1 MNVMSSDAPGPR
13 PRQVTVGGWL
23 VAIASAML
31 VASVFDAMARLHSVD
46 TRDALVRVLTTGSA
60 KDLGISVTDALG
72 VVRAALFVA
81 GASAAV
87 TAILGV
93 FVLQR
98 HVAARVVLTIAAV
111 PVVLTA
117 PFSGG
122 FLALAVGAGTVLLWS
137 RPARDWFAG
146 RPPTRREVQPEPVRV
161 GGARPDSTRPAP
173 GHWPPPTIA
182 PPSTGPVT
190 GPLPPPT
197 PGWGERPTVP
207 APWPPAYGPGPVLP
221 PPSGEVPA
229 PVRIACFLTWGFSLV
244 TAGLY
249 LLIGVALLVDRGR
262 MLDLLRDN
270 PTVRDSKLDDDQLV
284 TVIVTVS
291 ALVVLWCLAACV
303 LAFFAWRRHSWAW
316 ILLIASIGVA
326 LLVEVAAFPF
336 SLLHLAAA
344 AVSLRMLLAR
354 PTRAWFRGGSGPGV
368 PAPRGWA
375 PPPGWTPPSGPP
387 TQPPSGRPSDRPADG
402 SADRPSGKPPVW

>member
-1 MNVMSSDAPGPR
+1 MNAMSSDAPGPR

-23 VAIASAML
+23 VAISSAML

-60 KDLGISVTDALG
+60 KGLGISVTDAIG

-87 TAILGV
+87 TAVLGV

-98 HVAARVVLTIAAV
+98 HVAARVVLTVAAV

-122 FLALAVGAGTVLLWS
+122 FLALVVGAGTALLWS

-146 RPPTRREVQPEPVRV
+146 RPPARPEVRPVPARV
-161 GGARPDSTRPAP
+161 GGPPPASTRAAP
-173 GHWPPPTIA
+173 GDWPPPTIA
-182 PPSTGPVT
+182 PPRDGPVT

-197 PGWGERPTVP
+197 PGWGERPTFP
-207 APWPPAYGPGPVLP
+207 AAYSPGPVLP
-221 PPSGEVPA
+221 PPPAEVPA
-229 PVRIACFLTWGFSLV
+229 QVRIACILTWVFSVV

-249 LLIGVALLVDRGR
+249 VLIGVALLVDRHR

-291 ALVVLWCLAACV
+291 ALIALWCLAACA
-303 LAFFAWRRHSWAW
+303 LAFLSWRRHVWAW
-316 ILLIASIGVA
+316 ILLIASIGAA
-326 LLVEVAAFPF
+326 LLVEAAALPY

-344 AVSLRMLLAR
+344 AVALRMLLAR
-354 PTRAWFRGGSGPGV
+354 PTRAWFRGAGGPRV
-368 PAPRGWA
+368 SAPRGWV
-375 PPPGWTPPSGPP
+375 PPPGWAPPSGPP
-387 TQPPSGRPSDRPADG
+387 TQPPAGRSPERPSDGP
-402 SADRPSGKPPVW
+402 ADRPSGKPPVW